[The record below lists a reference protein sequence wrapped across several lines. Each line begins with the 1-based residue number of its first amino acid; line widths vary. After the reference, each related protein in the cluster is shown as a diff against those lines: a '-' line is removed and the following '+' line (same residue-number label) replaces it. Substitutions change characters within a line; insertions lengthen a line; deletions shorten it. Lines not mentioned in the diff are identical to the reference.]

1 MIFKIIFTDQ
11 KDKLSDFTFISE
23 SIDDA
28 IDELDAIL
36 DKSKVGKNEAVN
48 RAVLFGIENF
58 VNEDEPEDFLS
69 HVANPDNTKFLKA
82 WLLGPTENYEEE
94 FIEYY
99 NKRSLLDTLSK

>member
-11 KDKLSDFTFISE
+11 NDKLSDFTFISE

-58 VNEDEPEDFLS
+58 VNEDEPEDFLR
-69 HVANPDNTKFLKA
+69 HVANPDNAKFLKG
-82 WLLGPTENYEEE
+82 WLLGAVENYEEK
-94 FIEYY
+94 FIAYY
-99 NKRSLLDTLSK
+99 DKRSLLDTLSE